1 MYPHCE
7 ASLMK
12 LVTTKEKLPETD
24 KVTINLGLV
33 DLAQMDLLVEEGF
46 YTNRTDFVRTAI
58 RKQLERHEEAIRQTA
73 VRKRF
78 VTGLQRYSKAEL
90 EKSVAAGEQLE
101 IHVLGLATIDDDVT
115 PELALAAIAS
125 IRVLGAF
132 LAPGPVKAALAERIQ
147 PSRSMS

>member
-1 MYPHCE
+1 
-7 ASLMK
+7 MK
-12 LVTTKEKLPETD
+12 LVETKAKLPDTE

-58 RKQLERHEEAIRQTA
+58 RKQLERHDDAIRQTV

-78 VTGLQRYSKAEL
+78 VMGMQRYSKADL
-90 EKSVAAGEQLE
+90 EHSVAAGERME
-101 IHVLGLATIDDDVT
+101 IHVLGLAAIDDDVT

-132 LAPGPVKAALAERIQ
+132 LASGPVRAALADRIQ
-147 PSRSMS
+147 P

>member
-1 MYPHCE
+1 
-7 ASLMK
+7 MK
-12 LVTTKEKLPETD
+12 LVDIKAKLPDTD

-58 RKQLERHEEAIRQTA
+58 RKQLERHDDAIRQTV

-78 VTGLQRYSKAEL
+78 VMGMQRYSKADL
-90 EKSVAAGEQLE
+90 EHSVAAGEKLE

-132 LAPGPVKAALAERIQ
+132 LATGPVKAALADRIQ
-147 PSRSMS
+147 L

>member
-1 MYPHCE
+1 
-7 ASLMK
+7 MK
-12 LVTTKEKLPETD
+12 LVDVKAKFPDTE

-58 RKQLERHEEAIRQTA
+58 RNQLQLHADAIRQT
-73 VRKRF
+73 VTRKRF
-78 VTGLQRYSKAEL
+78 VTGMQRYSKAEL
-90 EKSVAAGEQLE
+90 EKAVANHEQLD

-125 IRVLGAF
+125 IHVLGAF
-132 LAPGPVKAALAERIQ
+132 LASSAVKTALADRIH
-147 PSRSMS
+147 S

>member
-1 MYPHCE
+1 
-7 ASLMK
+7 MK
-12 LVTTKEKLPETD
+12 LVDIKAKLPDTD

-58 RKQLERHEEAIRQTA
+58 RKQLERHDDAIRQTV

-78 VTGLQRYSKAEL
+78 VMGMQRYSKADL
-90 EKSVAAGEQLE
+90 EHSVAAGEKLE

-132 LAPGPVKAALAERIQ
+132 LASGPVKAALADRIQ
-147 PSRSMS
+147 P

>member
-1 MYPHCE
+1 
-7 ASLMK
+7 MK
-12 LVTTKEKLPETD
+12 LVSVKDRLPETD

-33 DLAQMDLLVEEGF
+33 DLAQMDLLVGEGF

-58 RKQLERHEEAIRQTA
+58 RKQLERHEETIRQTA

-78 VTGLQRYSKAEL
+78 VMGLQRYSKAEL

-101 IHVLGLATIDDDVT
+101 IHVLGLATIDNDVT

-132 LAPGPVKAALAERIQ
+132 VAPDAVKAILADRIHT
-147 PSRSMS
+147 

>member
-7 ASLMK
+7 TNLMK
-12 LVTTKEKLPETD
+12 LVPTKEKLPETD

-58 RKQLERHEEAIRQTA
+58 RKQLERHEEAIRQTV

-78 VTGLQRYSKAEL
+78 VMGLQRYSKAEL

-132 LAPGPVKAALAERIQ
+132 MAPGPVRAALAERIQ

>member
-1 MYPHCE
+1 
-7 ASLMK
+7 MK
-12 LVTTKEKLPETD
+12 LVDVKPKFPDTE

-46 YTNRTDFVRTAI
+46 YTNRTDFVRMAI
-58 RKQLERHEEAIRQTA
+58 RNQLQLHAEAIRQTV

-78 VTGLQRYSKAEL
+78 VTGMQRYSKAEL
-90 EKSVAAGEQLE
+90 EKAVANNEQLD

-125 IRVLGAF
+125 IHVLGAF
-132 LAPGPVKAALAERIQ
+132 LASNAVKTALADRIH
-147 PSRSMS
+147 S